1 MRKTGCRAHFNGD
14 RLDDHPARIWG
25 EAKALRIGLLK
36 GGLERDQTGF
46 KGQDQRGVAALSFNA
61 GVYPVQL
68 TVTNAQG
75 CQDTITYNVVVYDE
89 LTFPNVITPNGDLS
103 NDYLEIEA
111 LKPNSELSILNRWG
125 NVVYKSSNYQNDW
138 NGKDQ
143 QGVDLKEGVYTVI
156 FISSENKLFHFYVH
170 LIR

>member
-1 MRKTGCRAHFNGD
+1 VIYNQSPWD
-14 RLDDHPARIWG
+14 S
-25 EAKALRIGLLK
+25 
-36 GGLERDQTGF
+36 
-46 KGQDQRGVAALSFNA
+46 SFNA

-125 NVVYKSSNYQNDW
+125 NVVYKSTNYQNDW